1 MTMRS
6 PGASLPLFTGAPAE
20 VLARLG
26 FDVKRM
32 LEDKAG
38 RRSRRNL
45 FGPAG
50 ADELYVGRGL
60 DEAGRA
66 ATRAMLARLAAFM
79 KVCGWPG
86 ADRDDNP
93 AIPAGY
99 TYLAQLAAHDLVQNT
114 APLPRLDDAGTYFE
128 RDLRAD
134 RLALET
140 IYGGGPAASPLPF
153 AIAGGRRQ
161 RHELRLGR
169 VVCREGQAGQLRP
182 QPLDGQPARDIARVS
197 CPHLSDTPGPGVPDA
212 LVADPRND
220 DHLIL
225 SQLTALFHVLHNIV
239 YAKLTELH
247 GPIAPHLED
256 FRIYRS
262 MLEARKVTAFA
273 WRRIIENDLLRR
285 LIDPYV
291 LEAYAAADPGGG
303 PAFLDRSDDGRV
315 PLEFSHAAF
324 RCGHAMI
331 RFSYLLNGKRS
342 NGPALETAGINEIIE
357 RSSSRQASRLPVAQ
371 DWLVEW
377 ARFFD
382 MGDGT
387 ALNFARCLR
396 PVMRGSLTSDTF
408 FPNEDGADGGLVY
421 RDLIRSADAGLRSVA
436 SLVARLPAEDRARS
450 QLLSDPGFRE
460 NRIGQWLD
468 QIPEH
473 WPDPADKVSLSKDPP
488 LFLFLLFEAA
498 HDANGR
504 HYGVLGS
511 RIVAEVFFAA
521 LRRGRPTIEDDPAIT
536 DLVAAVFG
544 SSAPTQMPSLIR
556 FITDNGGL
564 PDVACPS

>member
-6 PGASLPLFTGAPAE
+6 PGASLPLFTGAPADA
-20 VLARLG
+20 LARLG
-26 FDVKRM
+26 FDIKRM

-38 RRSRRNL
+38 RRPRRNL

-50 ADELYVGRGL
+50 ADELYAGRGL
-60 DEAGRA
+60 DEAGRT
-66 ATRAMLARLAAFM
+66 ATRLMLGRLASFM
-79 KVCGWPG
+79 KVCSWPG

-114 APLPRLDDAGTYFE
+114 APLPRLDDAGSYFE

-140 IYGGGPAASPLPF
+140 IYGGGPAATPLPF

-161 RHELRLGR
+161 RHDLRLGR
-169 VVCREGQAGQLRP
+169 VMCREGQAGQPRP
-182 QPLDGQPARDIARVS
+182 PPLDGQPARDIARVS

-225 SQLTALFHVLHNIV
+225 SQLTALFHALHNIV
-239 YAKLTELH
+239 YGKLGARH

-256 FRIYRS
+256 FRIYRTV
-262 MLEARKVTAFA
+262 LEARKVTAVA
-273 WRRIIENDLLRR
+273 WRQILEHDLLRR

-291 LEAYAAADPGGG
+291 FEAYAGAGPGG
-303 PAFLDRSDDGRV
+303 PSFLDRTDDGRV

-331 RFSYLLNGKRS
+331 RFSYTLNGLRS
-342 NGPALETAGINEIIE
+342 NGDALETAGINEIIE
-357 RSSSRQASRLPVAQ
+357 RSSSRQASRLPVAS
-371 DWLVEW
+371 DWLVDW

-382 MGDGT
+382 MRDGT
-387 ALNFARCLR
+387 ELNLARCLR
-396 PVMRGSLTSDTF
+396 PGMRGSLTSDTF

-436 SLVARLPAEDRARS
+436 SLASKLPAEDQARS

-468 QIPEH
+468 QIPAH

-504 HYGVLGS
+504 HFGVLGS

-521 LRRGRPTIEDDPAIT
+521 LRRGRATIEDDPAVA
-536 DLVAAVFG
+536 DLVSTAFG
-544 SSAPTQMPSLIR
+544 GSAPADMPALIR
-556 FITDNGGL
+556 FITENGGL
-564 PDVACPS
+564 ADVSCSP

>member
-6 PGASLPLFTGAPAE
+6 PGASLPLFTGAPVEA
-20 VLARLG
+20 LAKLG
-26 FDVKRM
+26 FDLKRM
-32 LEDKAG
+32 LEGKSG
-38 RRSRRNL
+38 RRVPRHL
-45 FGPAG
+45 FGPASPE
-50 ADELYVGRGL
+50 ELYAGRGL
-60 DEAGRA
+60 DEAGRT
-66 ATRAMLARLAAFM
+66 ATRLMLARLAAFM
-79 KVCGWPG
+79 KVCSWPG

-93 AIPAGY
+93 DMPAGY
-99 TYLAQLAAHDLVQNT
+99 TYLAQLATHDLVQNA
-114 APLPRLDDAGTYFE
+114 APLPRLDDAGAYFE
-128 RDLRAD
+128 RDLRTD

-140 IYGGGPAASPLPF
+140 IYGGGPAATPLHF

-169 VVCREGQAGQLRP
+169 VVCQEAEAGRPRP
-182 QPLDGQPARDIARVS
+182 QPLDGEPARDIARVS
-197 CPHLSDTPGPGVPDA
+197 CPHLRDVPGPGVPDA

-225 SQLTALFHVLHNIV
+225 SQLTALFHELHNII
-239 YAKLTELH
+239 YAKLDDRH

-256 FRIYRS
+256 FRIYRTV
-262 MLEARKVTAFA
+262 LEARKVTALA
-273 WRRIIENDLLRR
+273 WRRVVENDLLRR
-285 LIDPYV
+285 LLDPSIFD
-291 LEAYAAADPGGG
+291 AYAASGPGG

-331 RFSYLLNGKRS
+331 RFSYLLNGLRR
-342 NGPALETAGINEIIE
+342 NGEELETAGINEIIE
-357 RSSSRQASRLPVAQ
+357 RSSSRQAARLPVASN
-371 DWLVEW
+371 WLVDW
-377 ARFFD
+377 SRFFD
-382 MGDGT
+382 MGGGT
-387 ALNFARCLR
+387 ALNLARCLR

-436 SLVARLPAEDRARS
+436 SLIAKLPPEDRARS

-460 NRIGQWLD
+460 NRIGQWLE
-468 QIPEH
+468 QVPQH

-504 HYGVLGS
+504 RFGVLGS

-521 LRRGRPTIEDDPAIT
+521 LRRGRPTIEDDPAIAG
-536 DLVAAVFG
+536 LVATVFG
-544 SSAPTQMPSLIR
+544 GGVPADMPSIIR
-556 FITDNGGL
+556 FIKDNGGL
-564 PDVACPS
+564 ADVSCPA